1 VRFRFLAVWDVGV
14 EEAVKEEVK
23 VDVEVEL
30 ELEENQ
36 GVKFSGGGKGFNDR
50 AII

>member
-1 VRFRFLAVWDVGV
+1 MRFRFLAVWDVGV
-14 EEAVKEEVK
+14 EEAVKEE

>member
-1 VRFRFLAVWDVGV
+1 MRFRFLAVWDVGV
-14 EEAVKEEVK
+14 EEAVKEEV
-23 VDVEVEL
+23 EV